1 MLSATAAERLPGFR
15 RRFRVEPA
23 PGRVLVALEDDYHC
37 MAVVVHH
44 EGGIA
49 HRVDADMQRA
59 PWSTCPGAE
68 KQLAATFAGA
78 ALVDFPARGAKKAN
92 CTHLYDLALLAARYA
107 RTQDALQFDILVS
120 DPVEGRV
127 SAELHRDGTCL
138 IQWTVVDNEVVA
150 PEEYRGL
157 GLFGKLG
164 PWIDGLPLLQQE
176 AAKML
181 RWGCMLAHGRQI
193 PLHQQSDAS
202 AMPANCYTLQPER
215 AVIAD
220 RVGLIKDFSD
230 GSEEPLEAFQSA
242 L

>member
-1 MLSATAAERLPGFR
+1 MTATAADRLPGFR

-23 PGRVLVALEDDYHC
+23 PGRVLAALEDDYHC

-44 EGGIA
+44 DSGIA

-59 PWSTCPGAE
+59 PWTTCPGAE

-78 ALVDFPARGAKKAN
+78 ALVDFPARGGKKAN

-107 RTQDALQFDILVS
+107 EAEDRLQFDILVS
-120 DPVEGRV
+120 DPVRGRI
-127 SAELHRDGTCL
+127 SAELHRDGACL
-138 IQWTVVDNEVVA
+138 MQWTVVDAEVVA
-150 PEEYRGL
+150 PEDFRGL
-157 GLFGKLG
+157 GLYGNLG
-164 PWIDGLPLLQQE
+164 PWIDALPLPLRE

-181 RWGCMLAHGRQI
+181 RWGCMMAHGRQI
-193 PLHQQSDAS
+193 PLDQQSDAS
-202 AMPANCYTLQPER
+202 AMPANCYTFQPER